1 MIDTPIR
8 ISMEINILLTIYLN
22 ILFTCAISRRFL
34 PQDCTFLH
42 SICFCA
48 DCVIFCYLSVTRE
61 RFQFSLVNPLNE
73 DNSLSGVNVLS
84 SILFTLYANKSSL

>member
-22 ILFTCAISRRFL
+22 ILFTCAILKRFL
-34 PQDCTFLH
+34 LQDCTFLH
-42 SICFCA
+42 SICFGANCA
-48 DCVIFCYLSVTRE
+48 IFRYLSVTSE

-73 DNSLSGVNVLS
+73 DNSSSEVNVLS